1 MNVISRAAVTAAVL
15 VGLAACGGPKELTAV
30 PQPAPSVIAPS
41 PTAETLYVEMLRQ
54 HYHSLTDEEAREAV
68 GAGRMVCAELGSG
81 TTLHELNFQ
90 LVKQQVD
97 PHWAASV
104 VGFGIMAFCPERAS
118 LLSE

>member
-1 MNVISRAAVTAAVL
+1 MNVISRAGVTAVL

-30 PQPAPSVIAPS
+30 PQPAPAVIASS
-41 PTAETLYVEMLRQ
+41 PTAETLYVEMLRE
-54 HYHSLTDEEAREAV
+54 HYPSLTDEEARAAI

-90 LVKQQVD
+90 LVKQRVD

-104 VGFGIMAFCPERAS
+104 VGFGIMAFCPEKAH